1 MVLSVSEATPVIA
14 VLDDEPQMRKA
25 LGRLLRLHG
34 YEVAL
39 FENGQ
44 SLIGALAQGS
54 LDCILLDLHMPGLN
68 GFGVLHFLAGQP
80 SRPPVIVITG
90 HDEPGNAARATELGA
105 SDYLLKPVDEI
116 PLLEAITR
124 SLTER
129 AANDRRPS

>member
-44 SLIGALAQGS
+44 SLIDALAKRP

-68 GFGVLHFLAGQP
+68 GFGVLQFLAKQP
-80 SRPPVIVITG
+80 SRPPVIVLTG
-90 HDEPGNAARATELGA
+90 QDEPGNAARATELGA
-105 SDYLLKPVDEI
+105 SAYLLKPVDEI
-116 PLLEAITR
+116 PLLEAIAR
-124 SLTER
+124 SLADR
-129 AANDRRPS
+129 AANDP